1 MGENEYIY
9 LNVSSVFHTI
19 NFLLVTTGNELNSD
33 LKLAA
38 QIVLAL
44 VILIITLLLVLPR
57 FVTDNTAML
66 IPTMWVLLLNNLELP
81 I

>member
-44 VILIITLLLVLPR
+44 VILIITLLVRPR
-57 FVTDNTAML
+57 FITDNTAML

>member
-44 VILIITLLLVLPR
+44 VILIITLLLILPR

-66 IPTMWVLLLNNLELP
+66 IPTMWVLLLHNLELP

>member
-66 IPTMWVLLLNNLELP
+66 IPTMWVLLLHNLELP

>member
-44 VILIITLLLVLPR
+44 VILIITLLLILPR

>member
-57 FVTDNTAML
+57 FVTDNTAIL

>member
-9 LNVSSVFHTI
+9 PNVSSVFHTI

-57 FVTDNTAML
+57 FVTDNTAIL

>member
-38 QIVLAL
+38 QIVLDL
-44 VILIITLLLVLPR
+44 VILIITLLLILPR

>member
-38 QIVLAL
+38 QIALAL

>member
-9 LNVSSVFHTI
+9 LNVSSEFHTI
-19 NFLLVTTGNELNSD
+19 NFILVTTGNELNSD

-44 VILIITLLLVLPR
+44 VILIITLLPVLPR
-57 FVTDNTAML
+57 FVTDSTAML
-66 IPTMWVLLLNNLELP
+66 IPTMWVLLLSFK
-81 I
+81 

>member
-38 QIVLAL
+38 QIVLDL